1 LIGPRAQKGRDLA
14 LNPHP
19 VRAEEQGKRKGTK
32 RGRWEIIIILTLLGV
47 VGFLFFFQT
56 HISTW
61 RVEAPFPNNLL
72 VVSLIGL
79 NILLLLLVV
88 FLILRSIVK
97 LIFERKKRVLGA
109 KLKTKLV
116 VAFITLSLVPTI
128 LLFLITTQFITSSID
143 SWFSVQVENSLQES
157 LVVAQVYYEDQAG
170 SALHYA
176 RTIRQMISQQRL
188 LEKGNQESLARLLK
202 SKREEYNLGAV
213 EIVSPHLTSPFLFRG
228 PSLSSVSF
236 PPLESKIIQEAFRG
250 KEVTKIQSV
259 GEGDVIRGLV
269 PIFSSPNPRE
279 VEGILAT
286 AYFIPRSL
294 VTRVS
299 GISKAFE
306 EYKQLRMVKHPIR
319 SSYLAT
325 LSLVTLL
332 IIFSAIWFGL
342 FLAKGITDPIQ
353 RLAEGTQRIIKG
365 NLDFQIGKTSEDE
378 FGMLVDSFNQMT
390 QDLKSSKS
398 QVEKAHA
405 ELSKS
410 NIALEQRRR
419 YMEVVLRDVGTGVI
433 SLDAMGRIRTINR
446 SAEEILGIQTEKV
459 LLKTYAEVLQGEYLH
474 LAEELVK
481 AVNRAENHSI
491 TRQVKL
497 KVRNDVLTLL
507 VKVATLRDE
516 EGRYLGMVV
525 VLDDLTQLQKAQR
538 AEAWREVARRIAH
551 EIKNPLT
558 PIQLSAQR
566 LRKRY
571 LNQFAQDGA
580 VFDECTKTI
589 INQVEE
595 LKNLVNEFSSF
606 ARMPA
611 ANPTPNNLNEII
623 REAMVLYEEGHKQ
636 IQFAFEPDEK
646 IPLSS
651 LDKDQMKRVM
661 VNLLDNAVAAI
672 EAVPGVNQEGRITVQ
687 THFDP
692 LMHLARIEVADNGCG
707 VLPEDKPLLFE
718 PYFSTKPS
726 GTGLGL
732 AIVNTIIADH
742 HGYIRVRDNAPRGTR
757 FILEIPIQQ

>member
-1 LIGPRAQKGRDLA
+1 M
-14 LNPHP
+14 
-19 VRAEEQGKRKGTK
+19 AEEQGRNKGAN
-32 RGRWEIIIILTLLGV
+32 RRRREIIIIFLLLGV
-47 VGFLFFFQT
+47 VGILFFFQT

-61 RVEAPFPNNLL
+61 RVQAPFPSNLL
-72 VVSLIGL
+72 VISLIGL
-79 NILLLLLVV
+79 NIILLLLLVY
-88 FLILRSIVK
+88 LILRNVVK
-97 LIFERKKRVLGA
+97 LIFEKKKKVLGG

-116 VAFITLSLVPTI
+116 VAFIALSLVPTI
-128 LLFLITTQFITSSID
+128 LLFFIATQFITSSIE
-143 SWFSVQVENSLQES
+143 SWFSVQVEASLQES
-157 LVVAQVYYEDQAG
+157 LVVAQVYYQDQASG
-170 SALHYA
+170 ALHYA
-176 RTIRQMISQQRL
+176 RNISQMVTQQRL
-188 LEKGNQESLARLLK
+188 LEKGNQDLLSALLK
-202 SKREEYNLGAV
+202 TKREEYNLGAV
-213 EIVSPHLTSPFLFRG
+213 EIISPQLASQFLSPG
-228 PSLSSVSF
+228 PTLSAVNF
-236 PPLESKIIQEAFRG
+236 PPLESKVIQEALRG

-259 GEGDVIRGLV
+259 GQGDLIRGLV
-269 PIFSSPNPRE
+269 PIFSPQNPRE
-279 VEGILAT
+279 VIGILAT
-286 AYFIPRSL
+286 VYFVPRSL
-294 VTRVS
+294 VSRVS
-299 GISKAFE
+299 EISAAFE
-306 EYKQLRMVKHPIR
+306 DYKQLRMVKHPIR

-332 IIFSAIWFGL
+332 IIFAAMWFGL

-353 RLAEGTQRIIKG
+353 KLAEGTQRIIKG

-378 FGMLVDSFNQMT
+378 FGTLVDSFNQMT
-390 QDLKSSKS
+390 QDLKSSKG

-433 SLDAMGRIRTINR
+433 SLDATGRIRTINR
-446 SAEEILGIQTEKV
+446 SAEKILGVQTETV
-459 LLKTYAEVLQGEYLH
+459 LGKSYTEVLHGEYLR
-474 LAEELVK
+474 LADELVR

-491 TRQVKL
+491 TRQIKL

-507 VKVATLRDE
+507 VKVAMLRDE
-516 EGRYLGMVV
+516 EDRYLGMVV

-580 VFDECTKTI
+580 IFDECTKTI
-589 INQVEE
+589 ITQVEE

-636 IQFAFEPDEK
+636 IRFAFKPDEQ
-646 IPLSS
+646 IPLLS
-651 LDKDQMKRVM
+651 LDKEQMKRVM
-661 VNLLDNAVAAI
+661 VNLLDNAVAAVD
-672 EAVPGVNQEGRITVQ
+672 AVAADNKDGQIMVETRL
-687 THFDP
+687 DP
-692 LMHLARIEVADNGCG
+692 LMNLARVEVADNGCG
-707 VLPEDKPLLFE
+707 VSPEDKPLLFE
-718 PYFSTKPS
+718 PYFSTKSS

-742 HGYIRVRDNAPRGTR
+742 HGYIRVKDNDPRGTR
-757 FILEIPIQQ
+757 FIIEIPIKQ

>member
-1 LIGPRAQKGRDLA
+1 

-19 VRAEEQGKRKGTK
+19 IRAEEQGKGKGTR
-32 RGRWEIIIILTLLGV
+32 RGRWEIIIILALMGV
-47 VGFLFFFQT
+47 VGVLFFFQT

-88 FLILRSIVK
+88 FLILRNIVK

-157 LVVAQVYYEDQAG
+157 LVVAQVYYEEQAN

-176 RTIRQMISQQRL
+176 RTIRQMITQQRL
-188 LEKGNQESLARLLK
+188 LEKGNQESLTGLLK
-202 SKREEYNLGAV
+202 SKREEYNLGEV
-213 EIVSPHLTSPFLFRG
+213 EIISPHSASPLLFRG
-228 PSLSSVSF
+228 PTLSSVSV
-236 PPLESKIIQEAFRG
+236 PPLESKIIQEALRG

-279 VEGILAT
+279 VAGILAT
-286 AYFIPRSL
+286 AYFVPRSL
-294 VTRVS
+294 VSRVS

-433 SLDAMGRIRTINR
+433 SLDALGRIRTINR

-459 LLKTYAEVLQGEYLH
+459 LLKTYAEVLQGEYLQ
-474 LAEELVK
+474 LAEELLQS
-481 AVNRAENHSI
+481 VNRAENHSI

-507 VKVATLRDE
+507 VKVAILRDE

-571 LNQFAQDGA
+571 LHQFAQDGA

-606 ARMPA
+606 ARLPA

-646 IPLSS
+646 IPVSS

-672 EAVPGVNQEGRITVQ
+672 EAVPGANQEGKITVQ
-687 THFDP
+687 THLDP

-757 FILEIPIQQ
+757 FILEVPIQQ

>member
-1 LIGPRAQKGRDLA
+1 MGM
-14 LNPHP
+14 NPNP
-19 VRAEEQGKRKGTK
+19 NMTEEQRRGKGAK
-32 RGRWEIIIILTLLGV
+32 RRRREIIIISLLLGV

-56 HISTW
+56 HVSTW
-61 RVEAPFPNNLL
+61 RVQAPFPSNLL
-72 VVSLIGL
+72 VISLIGL
-79 NILLLLLVV
+79 NILLLLLLV
-88 FLILRSIVK
+88 FLILRNVVK
-97 LIFERKKRVLGA
+97 LIFERKRKVLGA

-128 LLFLITTQFITSSID
+128 MLFFIATQFITSSIE
-143 SWFSVQVENSLQES
+143 SWFSVQVEGSLQES
-157 LVVAQVYYEDQAG
+157 LVVAQVYYQDQA
-170 SALHYA
+170 SNALHYA
-176 RTIRQMISQQRL
+176 RNISQMVTQQRL
-188 LEKGNQESLARLLK
+188 MEKGNQDQLGALLK
-202 SKREEYNLGAV
+202 TKRAEYNLGAV
-213 EIVSPHLTSPFLFRG
+213 EIISPHFSSQLLLREPT
-228 PSLSSVSF
+228 LSSVSF
-236 PPLESKIIQEAFRG
+236 PPLESKVIQEALRG

-259 GEGDVIRGLV
+259 GQGDLVRGLV
-269 PIFSSPNPRE
+269 PIFAPQNPRE
-279 VEGILAT
+279 VTGILGT
-286 AYFIPRSL
+286 VYFVPRSL
-294 VTRVS
+294 VSRVS
-299 GISKAFE
+299 EISTAFE

-332 IIFSAIWFGL
+332 IIFAAIWFGL

-353 RLAEGTQRIIKG
+353 KLAEGTQKIIKG

-390 QDLKSSKS
+390 EDLKTSKS

-405 ELSKS
+405 ELSRS

-433 SLDAMGRIRTINR
+433 SLDATGRVRTINR
-446 SAEEILGIQTEKV
+446 SAEKILGIQTEKILGKVYTDV
-459 LLKTYAEVLQGEYLH
+459 LLGEYLQ
-474 LAEELVK
+474 LADELVRS
-481 AVNRAENHSI
+481 VNRAENHSL
-491 TRQVKL
+491 TRQIKL

-507 VKVATLRDE
+507 VKVAILRDE
-516 EGRYLGMVV
+516 EERYLGMVV

-580 VFDECTKTI
+580 IFDECTKTI
-589 INQVEE
+589 ITQVEE

-623 REAMVLYEEGHKQ
+623 REAMVLYQEGHKQ
-636 IQFAFEPDEK
+636 IRFAFQPDEK
-646 IPLSS
+646 IPIFS
-651 LDKDQMKRVM
+651 LDREQMKRVM
-661 VNLLDNAVAAI
+661 VNLLDNAVAAVD
-672 EAVPGVNQEGRITVQ
+672 AVAANNKDGEIIVETQL
-687 THFDP
+687 DP
-692 LMHLARIEVADNGCG
+692 LMNLARVEVADNGCG
-707 VLPEDKPLLFE
+707 VSPEDKPLLFE
-718 PYFSTKPS
+718 PYFSTKSS

-742 HGYIRVRDNAPRGTR
+742 HGYIRVKDNAPRGSR
-757 FILEIPIQQ
+757 FIIEIPIKQ